1 MGVISD
7 LFKYENSVAF
17 RIGVIQWVSRLVLH
31 ANPTG

>member
-17 RIGVIQWVSRLVLH
+17 RLGMIQWVSGLILH
-31 ANPTG
+31 ANATG